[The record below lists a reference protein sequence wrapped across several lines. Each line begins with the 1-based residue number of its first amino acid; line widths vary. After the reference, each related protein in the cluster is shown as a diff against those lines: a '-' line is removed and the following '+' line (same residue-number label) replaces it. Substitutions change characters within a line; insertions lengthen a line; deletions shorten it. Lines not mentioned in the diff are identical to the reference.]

1 LFQCLNVK
9 VNYFIIFIL
18 WHTET
23 ADQ

>member
-1 LFQCLNVK
+1 LILNQ
-9 VNYFIIFIL
+9 NYFIIFIL